1 MPRLDEQKVYDELV
15 GLCYECVL
23 DDSAWRPL
31 LKLLVA
37 ASGRQQGLLLFVDN
51 RKNGTHASTT
61 LNLCDPAGIDVYN
74 RHYCNL
80 DPGIDIVRS
89 RGVGHWYNDLIDFGP
104 ERIRHDPY
112 YQEFY
117 IPFGLH
123 NLSCV
128 KLEEQADSGIY
139 LTVLNE
145 VGAPLPTA
153 QQHALLQR
161 VSPHL
166 LKAAKL
172 SNKVNRMELELA
184 TRDLLLDHHP
194 TPLWLLDGD
203 GHVLY
208 CNQAAAR
215 HMSQS
220 AFPLYENFAR
230 LHSRSQDT
238 HLLALIR
245 RAAGKDGKRRAGW
258 LCLNPT
264 QQQEL
269 LVTPVPAEV
278 AFNRLFQKPMVL
290 LALLENQPQS
300 QLLAELF
307 QLTPAEQRL
316 AELMVQGLT
325 PENCAARL
333 SVSINTVRTQL
344 RALFRK
350 TDTER
355 QAELVSLF
363 ARLQQC

>member
-37 ASGRQQGLLLFVDN
+37 ASGRQQGLLLFADY

-74 RHYCNL
+74 RYYCNL
-80 DPGIDIVRS
+80 DPGLDIVRS

-104 ERIRHDPY
+104 ERIRRDPY

-172 SNKVNRMELELA
+172 STKVNRIELELA

-215 HMSQS
+215 LMSQS
-220 AFPLYENFAR
+220 AFPLYENFTR
-230 LHSRSQDT
+230 LHSMNLDT
-238 HLLALIR
+238 SLQALIR
-245 RAAGKDGKRRAGW
+245 RAAGKDGKRHAGW
-258 LCLNPT
+258 LRLNAM
-264 QQQEL
+264 QQEL
-269 LVTPVPAEV
+269 LITPVPAQ
-278 AFNRLFQKPMVL
+278 ASFNQHFQKPLVL
-290 LALLENQPQS
+290 LALLENQPQMG
-300 QLLAELF
+300 LLAELF

-316 AELMVQGLT
+316 AELLAQQLS
-325 PENCAARL
+325 PEACAERL
-333 SVSINTVRTQL
+333 HVSLNTVRSQL

-350 TDTER
+350 TDTSR
-355 QAELVSLF
+355 QAELASLIG
-363 ARLQQC
+363 RLHS

>member
-1 MPRLDEQKVYDELV
+1 MPRLDEQKAYDELV

-23 DDSAWRPL
+23 DNSAWRPL
-31 LKLLVA
+31 LERLVA
-37 ASGRQQGLLLFVDN
+37 ASGRQQGLLLFADY
-51 RKNGTHASTT
+51 RKSGTHASTT
-61 LNLCDPAGIDVYN
+61 LNLCDPAAIDVYN

-80 DPGIDIVRS
+80 DPGLGLIRS
-89 RGVGHWYNDLIDFGP
+89 CKVGDWYNDLMDFGP
-104 ERIRHDPY
+104 ERIRRDPY

-117 IPFGLH
+117 IPFGLY

-128 KLEEQADSGIY
+128 KLEVQADSGIY
-139 LTVLNE
+139 LTVVNE
-145 VGAPLPTA
+145 VGAPLPTV
-153 QQHALLQR
+153 QQQSLLQR

-172 SNKVNRMELELA
+172 SNKVNRLELELS
-184 TRDLLLDHHP
+184 TRDLLLDHHRA
-194 TPLWLLDGD
+194 PLWLLDGD
-203 GHVLY
+203 GNVLY
-208 CNQAAAR
+208 CNQMAAR
-215 HMSQS
+215 HMGQS
-220 AFPLYENFAR
+220 TFPLYEHFNR
-230 LHSRSQDT
+230 LHSKSQDT
-238 HLLALIR
+238 RLLALIR

-264 QQQEL
+264 QPQEL

-278 AFNRLFQKPMVL
+278 AFNRHFQIPLVL

-300 QLLAELF
+300 QLLSELF

-316 AELMVQGLT
+316 AELLAQGLT

-350 TDTER
+350 TDTSR
-355 QAELVSLF
+355 QADLASLIG
-363 ARLQQC
+363 RLHI

>member
-1 MPRLDEQKVYDELV
+1 MPRVDEQKAYDELV

-31 LKLLVA
+31 LELLVA
-37 ASGRQQGLLLFVDN
+37 ASGRQQGLLLFADY

-80 DPGIDIVRS
+80 DPGLDIVRS
-89 RGVGHWYNDLIDFGP
+89 RSVGHWYNDLIDFGP
-104 ERIRHDPY
+104 ERIRRDPY

-128 KLEEQADSGIY
+128 KLEEQVDSGIY

-172 SNKVNRMELELA
+172 SNKVNRLELELA

-220 AFPLYENFAR
+220 SFPLYENFTR
-230 LHSRSQDT
+230 LHSKSQDT
-238 HLLALIR
+238 SLLALIR

-258 LCLNPT
+258 LRLNAT

-269 LVTPVPAEV
+269 LVTPVPAQ
-278 AFNRLFQKPMVL
+278 ASFNQHFQKPLVL
-290 LALLENQPQS
+290 LALLENQPQMG
-300 QLLAELF
+300 LLAELF
-307 QLTPAEQRL
+307 QLSPAEQRL
-316 AELMVQGLT
+316 AELLAQQLS
-325 PENCAARL
+325 PETCAERL
-333 SVSINTVRTQL
+333 NVSINTVRSQL

-350 TDTER
+350 TDTSR
-355 QAELVSLF
+355 QVELASLIG
-363 ARLQQC
+363 RLHS